1 MFIFVK
7 LCKINDI
14 QRQIPR
20 RQLQKTTQKRDFV
33 INSTVSSSPNEK
45 KTMAGFIGEKSGL
58 EAILFT

>member
-14 QRQIPR
+14 QRQIQQT
-20 RQLQKTTQKRDFV
+20 QLQKTTQKRDFV
-33 INSTVSSSPNEK
+33 IISTVNSSPNEK

-58 EAILFT
+58 